1 MAAEVGTR
9 RPTVDDLLNVR
20 TPADV
25 AIGPD
30 GTVVFSLHATVSEHG
45 VSIPSDLW
53 LLDADGGVTSL
64 TDGDWSD
71 RSPVWSPEGS
81 RLAFLSDRLLHGH
94 HLPYTMTIDGEPE
107 LAATFRGSAEQLLWS
122 SDGSRL
128 LARVA
133 DPWSYGLDWSAV
145 AVTGSEPDP
154 DPIIRRPGDAWRRLF
169 LVDLASGE
177 VDEVGPPGRSVW
189 EVDWDGDATVVAL
202 VSEEAGGS
210 GWYRCTVA
218 RLDLGSRSAITL
230 YEPTWQLEGLAL
242 APDGG
247 CAAIVEGYSSDHG
260 MLSGSVKIVDV
271 AVGGA
276 TDPWVGLETVGLVEW
291 CDAATLW
298 YSRYDGT
305 GTACGRIALD
315 GSREEVWAGAPFVG
329 GDITKPACVVAEGGA
344 VVYTT
349 HQAHGI
355 APELARFDHGKL
367 GWERLTSFNEAI
379 VDGTVFPDLRSLSWT
394 APDGLR
400 IDGLLLTPRGATG
413 PFPLLALVHGGPSWC
428 WNGYFSDS
436 EPNATLLA
444 GAGYAVLMPN
454 PRGSNGRDHA
464 FAQAV
469 IDDPGGKDLADVMA
483 GIDECIERG
492 IAEPGRLG
500 ISGLSYGGYMTAWA
514 VTQTDRFAAAV
525 ANSVIANWVSFHL
538 TADIAAFD
546 DFIIGDAWADP
557 NGPYVRWSPVYHAA
571 GCTTPT
577 LIIQGAMDRCTPVGQ
592 AEELF
597 AAIARTGVDTELV
610 VYPREGHVPF
620 ERSHARD
627 AIVRTQAWFD
637 RYLRPEGSGRS
648 GRAG

>member
-1 MAAEVGTR
+1 MTGEAGTR

-81 RLAFLSDRLLHGH
+81 LLAFLSDRLLHGH

-154 DPIIRRPGDAWRRLF
+154 DPIVRRPADAWRRLF

-210 GWYRCTVA
+210 GWYRCILA
-218 RLDLGSRSAITL
+218 RLDLGRRSATTL

-247 CAAIVEGYSSDHG
+247 RAAIVEGYSSDHG

-271 AVGGA
+271 VAGGA
-276 TDPWVGLETVGLVEW
+276 ADPWMGLETVGLVEW
-291 CDAATLW
+291 CGAATLW

-315 GSREEVWAGAPFVG
+315 
-329 GDITKPACVVAEGGA
+329 
-344 VVYTT
+344 
-349 HQAHGI
+349 
-355 APELARFDHGKL
+355 
-367 GWERLTSFNEAI
+367 
-379 VDGTVFPDLRSLSWT
+379 
-394 APDGLR
+394 
-400 IDGLLLTPRGATG
+400 
-413 PFPLLALVHGGPSWC
+413 
-428 WNGYFSDS
+428 
-436 EPNATLLA
+436 
-444 GAGYAVLMPN
+444 
-454 PRGSNGRDHA
+454 
-464 FAQAV
+464 
-469 IDDPGGKDLADVMA
+469 
-483 GIDECIERG
+483 
-492 IAEPGRLG
+492 
-500 ISGLSYGGYMTAWA
+500 
-514 VTQTDRFAAAV
+514 
-525 ANSVIANWVSFHL
+525 
-538 TADIAAFD
+538 
-546 DFIIGDAWADP
+546 
-557 NGPYVRWSPVYHAA
+557 
-571 GCTTPT
+571 
-577 LIIQGAMDRCTPVGQ
+577 
-592 AEELF
+592 
-597 AAIARTGVDTELV
+597 
-610 VYPREGHVPF
+610 
-620 ERSHARD
+620 
-627 AIVRTQAWFD
+627 
-637 RYLRPEGSGRS
+637 
-648 GRAG
+648 